1 MRLLRR
7 WQYCTVGG
15 DALQGGE
22 QISPD
27 KACFD
32 AAVPLLHPRDVAHP
46 QLLFALADYLR
57 KGQHGS
63 CGVQLLAA
71 VGGERQLQ

>member
-1 MRLLRR
+1 MLAEGGAVFLGALSLVGR
-7 WQYCTVGG
+7 QKGCVCYGAGNIGTVGG

-32 AAVPLLHPRDVAHP
+32 AAVPLLHC
-46 QLLFALADYLR
+46 LLYTSDAAD
-57 KGQHGS
+57 
-63 CGVQLLAA
+63 
-71 VGGERQLQ
+71 E